1 MKRIIRL
8 FSAYFMAN
16 VKAMLLY
23 DLDYILG
30 IIAMFLKTAIGFCYL
45 FLIFY
50 YVDSLG
56 SWNFHQMLFLYGL
69 ATLSFSLWHCFFVN
83 TLGIPSYIRS
93 GDFDSFLLK
102 PVNPL
107 LQILMEGFDEDGW
120 GELLLGL
127 VTVFYAASKLEIIGA
142 RMLLLPLFA
151 ISGCLIFSA
160 VSILLS
166 SIAFFT
172 IGSFDFTDNIEDF
185 KEIAKYPMSIFG
197 KKFSIFFTAIFPL
210 AFASYYP
217 ALYLLKLDESFVPFL
232 SFPIGVLFFFLA
244 YQFWNF
250 AMKRYSGSG
259 T

>member
-1 MKRIIRL
+1 MKNLMKIVI
-8 FSAYFMAN
+8 AYFKAN
-16 VKAMLLY
+16 IKAMMFY

-30 IIAMFLKTAIGFCYL
+30 IIAMFLKGAIGFCYL

-69 ATLSFSLWHCFFVN
+69 ATLSFPLWHCFFVN

-107 LQILMEGFDEDGW
+107 LQILMESFDEDGW

-217 ALYLLKLDESFVPFL
+217 ALFLLKLDESFVPFL
-232 SFPIGVLFFFLA
+232 SFPIGVLFFFLS

>member
-16 VKAMLLY
+16 VKAMMLY

-45 FLIFY
+45 FLIF
-50 YVDSLG
+50 SLG

-127 VTVFYAASKLEIIGA
+127 ATVFYAASKLEIIGA

-172 IGSFDFTDNIEDF
+172 VGSFDFTDNIEDF

-217 ALYLLKLDESFVPFL
+217 ALFLLKLDESFVPFL